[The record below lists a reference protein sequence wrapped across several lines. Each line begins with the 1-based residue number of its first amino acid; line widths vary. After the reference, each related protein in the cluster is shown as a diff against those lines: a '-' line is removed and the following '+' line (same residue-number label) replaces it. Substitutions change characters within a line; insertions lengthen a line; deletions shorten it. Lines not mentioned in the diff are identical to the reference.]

1 MNRKIKTLIAVGVSI
16 TALTILL
23 SSCNSS
29 TTNNKIDKEALKPEK
44 VQTEEE
50 RNAEIQ
56 AGANWLRSAKEE
68 KKPIQ
73 IAPAPLNRDT
83 QIASIILTASCAGK
97 TGLIPRSKMGSTI
110 KKMLEDKNIDV
121 TRVYED
127 WNYYS
132 GIAKEMDAVNKT
144 YCLK

>member
-1 MNRKIKTLIAVGVSI
+1 MNKKSKTLIIFNASI
-16 TALTILL
+16 TTLTVLL

-29 TTNNKIDKEALKPEK
+29 VTNEKINKEALKPK
-44 VQTEEE
+44 KAQTEQE

-56 AGANWLRSAKEE
+56 AGANWLRSAKQE
-68 KKPIQ
+68 KKPKQVIS
-73 IAPAPLNRDT
+73 APVNKDT

-97 TGLIPRSKMGSTI
+97 TGLIPRNEMGSTI

-132 GIAKEMDAVNKT
+132 GIAKEMDTINKT
-144 YCLK
+144 YCFK